1 MGIPARVTDT
11 MLPANDFLE
20 DSEQPQI
27 FSIAPG
33 EGNVP
38 FSIFRDRYPDEL
50 AYPGISVKKRSSNEE
65 RVILVHYSDICK
77 SEL

>member
-38 FSIFRDRYPDEL
+38 LSIFRDILMSWLIPVSQSKNDQEM
-50 AYPGISVKKRSSNEE
+50 KKG
-65 RVILVHYSDICK
+65 
-77 SEL
+77 

>member
-11 MLPANDFLE
+11 MLPANEFLE

-38 FSIFRDRYPDEL
+38 LSIFRDRYPDEL
-50 AYPGISVKKRSSNEE
+50 AYPGISVKK
-65 RVILVHYSDICK
+65 
-77 SEL
+77 

>member
-11 MLPANDFLE
+11 MLPANEFLE

-27 FSIAPG
+27 FTIAPG

-38 FSIFRDRYPDEL
+38 LSIFRDILMSWLIPVSQSKNDQEM
-50 AYPGISVKKRSSNEE
+50 KKG
-65 RVILVHYSDICK
+65 
-77 SEL
+77 

>member
-11 MLPANDFLE
+11 MLPANEFLE

-38 FSIFRDRYPDEL
+38 LSIFRDILMSWLIPVSQSKNDQEM
-50 AYPGISVKKRSSNEE
+50 KKG
-65 RVILVHYSDICK
+65 
-77 SEL
+77 

>member
-1 MGIPARVTDT
+1 

-50 AYPGISVKKRSSNEE
+50 AYPGISVKKR
-65 RVILVHYSDICK
+65 
-77 SEL
+77 